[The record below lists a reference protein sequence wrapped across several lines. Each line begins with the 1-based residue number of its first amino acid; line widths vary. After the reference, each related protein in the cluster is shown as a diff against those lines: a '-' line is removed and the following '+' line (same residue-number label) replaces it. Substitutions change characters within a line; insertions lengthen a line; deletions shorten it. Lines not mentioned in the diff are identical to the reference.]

1 MVNAAF
7 SGNTRESYRFE
18 SCPDYKKL
26 KTIKNMELILYVIMG
41 IMIGTLIGIVSVK
54 LFMSKPSVDYKELIK
69 QSEQRL
75 EIVKKH
81 GEELDK
87 MLEEM

>member
-1 MVNAAF
+1 
-7 SGNTRESYRFE
+7 
-18 SCPDYKKL
+18 
-26 KTIKNMELILYVIMG
+26 MELILYVIMG

-75 EIVKKH
+75 EIAKKH

-87 MLEEM
+87 MLEEMKK

>member
-1 MVNAAF
+1 
-7 SGNTRESYRFE
+7 
-18 SCPDYKKL
+18 
-26 KTIKNMELILYVIMG
+26 MELILYVIMG
-41 IMIGTLIGIVSVK
+41 IMIGTLTGIVSVK

-81 GEELDK
+81 CEELDK

>member
-1 MVNAAF
+1 
-7 SGNTRESYRFE
+7 
-18 SCPDYKKL
+18 
-26 KTIKNMELILYVIMG
+26 MG

-81 GEELDK
+81 CEELDK

>member
-1 MVNAAF
+1 
-7 SGNTRESYRFE
+7 
-18 SCPDYKKL
+18 
-26 KTIKNMELILYVIMG
+26 MELILYVIMG
-41 IMIGTLIGIVSVK
+41 IMIGTLSGIVSVK

>member
-1 MVNAAF
+1 
-7 SGNTRESYRFE
+7 
-18 SCPDYKKL
+18 
-26 KTIKNMELILYVIMG
+26 MELILYVIMG
-41 IMIGTLIGIVSVK
+41 IMIGTLTGIVSVK